1 MVPVFI
7 ISFATVIKNL
17 SKQFI
22 KKIDFVRTKERI
34 TIHAIN
40 SKMIRDENELF

>member
-22 KKIDFVRTKERI
+22 KKIDFARTKK
-34 TIHAIN
+34 TISIHTIN
-40 SKMIRDENELF
+40 FKKIRDENELF